1 MSPTMRMVW
10 VFRRAISLSMAARLV
25 VVRVSM
31 GAWLIT
37 AMEAARSWLVGS
49 LLVTTRVSEVV
60 KKCWDAS
67 TPVRSRSGRTMGWL
81 GKSGETCRLRL
92 VLRAAIR
99 SGLMPVSAWASS
111 VLVGAPVEMVGVGC
125 GVERQ
130 PATGSAATRRVAAAQ
145 ARAWGRL
152 GKCAGPFFTCV

>member
-37 AMEAARSWLVGS
+37 AMEAARSWLAGS
-49 LLVTTRVSEVV
+49 LLVMTRVSEVV

-92 VLRAAIR
+92 VLRAAMR
-99 SGLMPVSAWASS
+99 SGLMSVSAWAPS
-111 VLVGAPVEMVGVGC
+111 VLVGAPVEVVGVGC

-130 PATGSAATRRVAAAQ
+130 PAAGSAATRRVAAA
-145 ARAWGRL
+145 RTRVWGRL
-152 GKCAGPFFTCV
+152 GKCAGPFFACV

>member
-37 AMEAARSWLVGS
+37 AMEAARSWLAGS
-49 LLVTTRVSEVV
+49 LLVMTRVSEVV

-99 SGLMPVSAWASS
+99 SGLMPVSDLVSS
-111 VLVGAPVEMVGVGC
+111 VVGVPAGVGVDC

-130 PATGSAATRRVAAAQ
+130 PATRSAATRRVAAA
-145 ARAWGRL
+145 RTWVWGRL

>member
-37 AMEAARSWLVGS
+37 AMEAARSWLAGS

-111 VLVGAPVEMVGVGC
+111 VLVEMVGVGC